1 MQMTIPN
8 VLSLARIAAA
18 PFLLLAGYYGS
29 EDLFFILFS
38 LMLISDVLDGYLA
51 RKLHQCSKIG
61 SRLDSIGDYLTYL
74 SVPFATWWL
83 WPEII
88 KEEAFYITAVIT
100 LFLLP
105 GIIGLIKFHQMI
117 TYHTWV
123 SKIMAVFMSVA
134 IVLLLFVKD
143 NSLFHLAVFVLAVEA
158 AENIL
163 ITLVLKKPQTNVGSL
178 WHVLHQKR
186 KR

>member
-1 MQMTIPN
+1 MNIPN

-18 PFLLLAGYYGS
+18 PFLLLASYYGS
-29 EDLFFILFS
+29 EGLFLILFS

-51 RKLHQCSKIG
+51 RRLHQCSKIG

-74 SVPFATWWL
+74 SIPFATWWL

-88 KEEAFYITAVIT
+88 KEEAVYIAAVIT

-105 GIIGLIKFHQMI
+105 GIVGLIKFRQMI
-117 TYHTWV
+117 TYHTWI
-123 SKIMAVFMSVA
+123 SKLTAVLMSIA
-134 IVLLLFVKD
+134 IVLLLFVKES
-143 NSLFHLAVFVLAVEA
+143 SLFHLAVFVLAVEA

-163 ITLVLKKPQTNVGSL
+163 ITLVLKEPQANVGSL

-186 KR
+186 QR

>member
-38 LMLISDVLDGYLA
+38 LMLISDMLDGYLA

-88 KEEAFYITAVIT
+88 KAEAFYITAVIT

-105 GIIGLIKFHQMI
+105 GIIGLIKFHQ
-117 TYHTWV
+117 
-123 SKIMAVFMSVA
+123 
-134 IVLLLFVKD
+134 
-143 NSLFHLAVFVLAVEA
+143 
-158 AENIL
+158 
-163 ITLVLKKPQTNVGSL
+163 
-178 WHVLHQKR
+178 
-186 KR
+186 